1 MVLYSCSR
9 CHYSTKR
16 KSNFSNHLNR
26 KNKCQKQFSNVS
38 IASLK
43 KKYNIKNKQ
52 FRTNKIAE
60 NDYIKLASSKCN
72 QSFSCEICQKSF
84 KYRQNRWRHQKKCE
98 KGKSILMVTEQ
109 KFKDMK
115 LQIQEQQNQLDK
127 LLEQQVQNN
136 TIIEKVDSI
145 DNSIDNST
153 TNNITIN
160 VYKNTNTS
168 MITNKKI
175 IELMNGTVDFIF
187 TKLAQYIHFN
197 PKYPENHN
205 MVVLDDRTNNI
216 YIKET
221 DSW

>member
-26 KNKCQKQFSNVS
+26 KFKCQKQFSNVS

-43 KKYNIKNKQ
+43 NKYNIKNKQ

-98 KGKSILMVTEQ
+98 
-109 KFKDMK
+109 
-115 LQIQEQQNQLDK
+115 N
-127 LLEQQVQNN
+127 
-136 TIIEKVDSI
+136 
-145 DNSIDNST
+145 
-153 TNNITIN
+153 
-160 VYKNTNTS
+160 
-168 MITNKKI
+168 
-175 IELMNGTVDFIF
+175 
-187 TKLAQYIHFN
+187 KLA
-197 PKYPENHN
+197 
-205 MVVLDDRTNNI
+205 
-216 YIKET
+216 
-221 DSW
+221 